1 MVEYS
6 KAAFQA
12 QPWNIPQ
19 WNIPWLRSLHIGGI
33 FHKKNPRRSERH
45 QGERVEADQGAVP
58 KKSCKTQLVKE
69 RMSAISSV

>member
-1 MVEYS
+1 MEEETPRSDPFYES
-6 KAAFQA
+6 FH
-12 QPWNIPQ
+12 PQ
-19 WNIPWLRSLHIGGI
+19 
-33 FHKKNPRRSERH
+33 RSERH